1 MVEEKSFFFFWV
13 GEKSWSRLALYYTKK
28 RVFAITWSKERY
40 CEPEEIIIDIINNMA
55 LDESFIGPII
65 FR

>member
-1 MVEEKSFFFFWV
+1 MVE
-13 GEKSWSRLALYYTKK
+13 EKSWSRLALYYTKK

-55 LDESFIGPII
+55 LDKSFIGPII
-65 FR
+65 FH